1 MSEEIKRFRIDVPEA
16 DLEDLRQRL
25 ERTRWPD
32 QIDDTGWTLGTDTAY
47 LRELCD
53 YWQNQYDWRA
63 EEKKLNAWDHFTT
76 TIDGQNL
83 HFIHARSKHENA
95 FPLIITHGWPGSVN
109 EFQRI
114 LPLLTDPEVHGG
126 KAEDAFHVI
135 CPSMPGYGF
144 SGPTSERGWD
154 PKRIAG
160 AEIELMRRLGYDRYG
175 AQGGDWGSM
184 VTGQIGQLDPD
195 HCAGIHL
202 NMLIAF
208 PPEGAE
214 MNERE
219 KGWAEDS
226 ATFQTRETGYQQI
239 QGTKPQTLGVGLND
253 SPAGLCGWI
262 VEKFRTWSD
271 CGGDV
276 ESVYT
281 KDELLTNVM
290 LYWTTGTINSSIR
303 LYYEVMQG
311 GQAIPLGRVEVPTGV
326 AIFPREIYKAPLEWA
341 KVGYNVTHYEVYEKG
356 GHFAAMEQPEV
367 LAKDL
372 RKFFA
377 TVR

>member
-1 MSEEIKRFRIDVPEA
+1 MSEEIKRFRIEVPEA
-16 DLEDLRQRL
+16 DLVDLRERL
-25 ERTRWPD
+25 GRTRWPD

-53 YWQNQYDWRA
+53 YWQNEYDWRA

-83 HFIHARSKHENA
+83 HFVHARSKHENA
-95 FPLIITHGWPGSVN
+95 FPLLITHGWPGSVN
-109 EFQRI
+109 EFMKI
-114 LPLLTDPEVHGG
+114 LPLLTDPEAHGG
-126 KAEDAFHVI
+126 KAEDAFHVV

-144 SGPTSERGWD
+144 SGPTRERGWD
-154 PKRIAG
+154 PKRIAE
-160 AEIELMRRLGYDRYG
+160 AEIELMRRLGYESYG

-184 VTGQIGQLDPD
+184 VTGQIGLLDPD

-226 ATFQTRETGYQQI
+226 ATFQSRETGYQQI

-276 ESVYT
+276 ESVYS

-377 TVR
+377 TLR